1 VLWWTGIWMVS
12 SFFVHACRVMLGLAT
27 GAAVELFLLF
37 TACFVVFALP
47 AGLLGRRLGALRVMS
62 GGLVML
68 AASLAIISIAPRQGI
83 VYPLLVS
90 AGAGYA
96 AVLAVSFSYF
106 MELLPPGRTAGY
118 MGLYMACQNGA
129 LLFGPAAGGAAIE
142 AFGPR
147 GLFAGAALFIAAGLA
162 LLLALSANKSG
173 RRH

>member
-1 VLWWTGIWMVS
+1 
-12 SFFVHACRVMLGLAT
+12 
-27 GAAVELFLLF
+27 
-37 TACFVVFALP
+37 
-47 AGLLGRRLGALRVMS
+47 
-62 GGLVML
+62 
-68 AASLAIISIAPRQGI
+68 
-83 VYPLLVS
+83 S